1 MGNCIPGELC
11 FVRLGLGV
19 VCTGVCWPGPGLR
32 CPLLTAR
39 RLVCILSQSQGIC
52 EETVVMVASWRCEN
66 GVILTE
72 IKRKKA
78 LKHYFST
85 FGTKWQTN
93 GADIFHCTGPPP
105 VCVPGCS
112 CDISLALA
120 RGGREWRRRCW
131 QTARHHAPLPGLGH
145 TIMQPA
151 YTMGMETGA
160 GDQEYVVAAPI
171 YWDQSLAWWAEGS
184 NMSSD

>member
-19 VCTGVCWPGPGLR
+19 VCTGVCWQGPGLR

-85 FGTKWQTN
+85 FGTK
-93 GADIFHCTGPPP
+93 
-105 VCVPGCS
+105 
-112 CDISLALA
+112 
-120 RGGREWRRRCW
+120 
-131 QTARHHAPLPGLGH
+131 
-145 TIMQPA
+145 
-151 YTMGMETGA
+151 
-160 GDQEYVVAAPI
+160 
-171 YWDQSLAWWAEGS
+171 
-184 NMSSD
+184 

>member
-19 VCTGVCWPGPGLR
+19 VCTGVCW
-32 CPLLTAR
+32 LLTAR

-85 FGTKWQTN
+85 FGTK
-93 GADIFHCTGPPP
+93 
-105 VCVPGCS
+105 
-112 CDISLALA
+112 
-120 RGGREWRRRCW
+120 
-131 QTARHHAPLPGLGH
+131 
-145 TIMQPA
+145 
-151 YTMGMETGA
+151 
-160 GDQEYVVAAPI
+160 
-171 YWDQSLAWWAEGS
+171 
-184 NMSSD
+184 